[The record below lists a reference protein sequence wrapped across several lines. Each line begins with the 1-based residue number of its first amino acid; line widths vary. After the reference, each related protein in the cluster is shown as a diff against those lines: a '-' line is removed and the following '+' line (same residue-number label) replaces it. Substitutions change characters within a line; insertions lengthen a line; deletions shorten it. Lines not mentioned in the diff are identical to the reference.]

1 MVNHAPDQARPQPQH
16 FFTPPYPIPAV
27 SFRLLDK
34 EDSLSLNK
42 NCYPETDWEQFRDH
56 YSQLLRCQASGRCYI
71 LVAEYHQIKDDRVD
85 QLPELES
92 SGMRGAVIIGS
103 GQLINRG
110 EKAEISELVVHQD
123 YRNRRIGTAVIQI
136 LTELARQ
143 NGTDVLEIGVE
154 VENQAAL
161 RLYRRLGFGRERSL
175 QLLLGQEAIILSKSL
190 APRKKDE
197 L

>member
-1 MVNHAPDQARPQPQH
+1 
-16 FFTPPYPIPAV
+16 
-27 SFRLLDK
+27 
-34 EDSLSLNK
+34 
-42 NCYPETDWEQFRDH
+42 
-56 YSQLLRCQASGRCYI
+56 
-71 LVAEYHQIKDDRVD
+71 
-85 QLPELES
+85 
-92 SGMRGAVIIGS
+92 
-103 GQLINRG
+103 
-110 EKAEISELVVHQD
+110 
-123 YRNRRIGTAVIQI
+123 VIQI